1 MWIRATRPG
10 SLVLS
15 ERTLSGLWVL
25 LQAVISLM
33 EMGFDEKEVIDAL
46 RVNNNQQNAAVST
59 ATRPRASDA
68 LPSPASRASGSC
80 LRRSVLSEGDERV
93 DGVTV

>member
-1 MWIRATRPG
+1 MSCADLSAPYWDVAVCRMRLAPKLCCSRVCRAFSASTA
-10 SLVLS
+10 LS
-15 ERTLSGLWVL
+15 ALWLL

-59 ATRPRASDA
+59 RPQ
-68 LPSPASRASGSC
+68 
-80 LRRSVLSEGDERV
+80 SVGP
-93 DGVTV
+93 